1 MTDEISIY
9 DPEVL
14 KKFNLGERYETL
26 KQDETLC
33 VRPLYLSDYNRGFL
47 ELLKEL
53 TQVGNITE
61 EQFQEQFNFMKNSHG
76 TYYCTVIVDTIKD
89 RIVGASTLLM
99 ERKFIRGCAL
109 RARLEDVVVSSDY
122 RGKQLGK
129 CIVEILTN
137 LGKALGAYK
146 MTLDCNDSMKP
157 FYESL
162 GYAAEPGNSNVLSI
176 RYNPV
181 GNKL

>member
-61 EQFQEQFNFMKNSHG
+61 EQFQG
-76 TYYCTVIVDTIKD
+76 
-89 RIVGASTLLM
+89 
-99 ERKFIRGCAL
+99 
-109 RARLEDVVVSSDY
+109 
-122 RGKQLGK
+122 
-129 CIVEILTN
+129 
-137 LGKALGAYK
+137 
-146 MTLDCNDSMKP
+146 
-157 FYESL
+157 
-162 GYAAEPGNSNVLSI
+162 
-176 RYNPV
+176 
-181 GNKL
+181 

>member
-1 MTDEISIY
+1 MVLLKLKFDTYSSRYITIMSEEIPIY

-14 KKFNLGERYETL
+14 KKYNLGERHETL

-33 VRPLYLSDYNRGFL
+33 VRPLYMSDYGRGFL

-53 TQVGNITE
+53 TEVGNISE
-61 EQFQEQFNFMKNSHG
+61 EQFQGRLHLNYTNKSRLLIHLFYFIQCVAQFNLMKNCPE

-109 RARLEDVVVSSDY
+109 VS
-122 RGKQLGK
+122 G
-129 CIVEILTN
+129 V
-137 LGKALGAYK
+137 
-146 MTLDCNDSMKP
+146 
-157 FYESL
+157 
-162 GYAAEPGNSNVLSI
+162 
-176 RYNPV
+176 
-181 GNKL
+181 